1 MPKYSLFHTAEIHAQ
16 TFDALSPAAELTHVT
31 RPDWLQR
38 AQGGIDAD
46 LRMEIQRAIQAAE
59 GPALC
64 SCTTIGEVAEEA
76 GAVRIDWPMMQ
87 EAARLGG
94 PVLLAYCLSS
104 TAAPSEALLRRAFG
118 KEDPKVSH
126 LLLAQHWPLFEA
138 GKSEGF
144 AAALAG
150 SIQEAVQEGDYAC
163 VVLAQASMAGAEEK
177 LRDVSTVPVLASP
190 ALAAKYMAQKTG

>member
-1 MPKYSLFHTAEIHAQ
+1 MPKFSLFHTAEIHAQ
-16 TFDALSPAAELTHVT
+16 TFDALSQEAELTHVV

-38 AQGGIDAD
+38 AQGGINAD
-46 LRMEIQRAIQAAE
+46 LRTEIQRAIQAAQD
-59 GPALC
+59 PVLC

-118 KEDPKVSH
+118 KEDPEVSH
-126 LLLAQHWPLFEA
+126 LHLDQHWPLFAA
-138 GKSEGF
+138 GETEDF
-144 AAALAG
+144 ADALAG
-150 SIQEAVQEGDYAC
+150 SIQEAVHAGDFAC
-163 VVLAQASMAGAEEK
+163 VVLAQASMAGAAEK
-177 LRDVSTVPVLASP
+177 LCAISPVPVLASP
-190 ALAAKYMAQKTG
+190 ELAAKYMALTTG

>member
-1 MPKYSLFHTAEIHAQ
+1 MSKYSLFHTAEIHTQ
-16 TFDALSPAAELTHVT
+16 TFDALSPEAELTHVV

-38 AQGGIDAD
+38 AQGGIDLK
-46 LRMEIQRAIQAAE
+46 LRAEIQKAIQAE
-59 GPALC
+59 QDPVLC

-118 KEDPKVSH
+118 KEDPEVNH
-126 LLLAQHWPLFEA
+126 LHLNQHWSLFAA
-138 GKSEGF
+138 GDTEGF
-144 AAALAG
+144 AATLAG
-150 SIQEAVQEGDYAC
+150 SIQEAVQEGGYAC
-163 VVLAQASMAGAEEK
+163 VVLAQASMAGAAEK
-177 LRDVSTVPVLASP
+177 LRDICKVPVLASP